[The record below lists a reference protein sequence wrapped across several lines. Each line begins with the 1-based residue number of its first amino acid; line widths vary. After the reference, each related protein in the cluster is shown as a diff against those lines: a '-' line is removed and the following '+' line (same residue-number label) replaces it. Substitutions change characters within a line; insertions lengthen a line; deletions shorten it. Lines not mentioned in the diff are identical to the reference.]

1 MKSLSYIRIVSISLK
16 CYFDACLYC
25 SMMFV
30 CYCCLCSCF
39 QTPQKIDH
47 IGSRVN
53 LPPSWLENAETGDP
67 LVPPIFILNVQV
79 PSDFSS
85 SFFTEITDGPGWSL
99 VMYFKLTEVCVYVCL
114 YVCVCACVQPVICFE
129 NLKNA
134 LFILYICEC
143 S

>member
-1 MKSLSYIRIVSISLK
+1 
-16 CYFDACLYC
+16 
-25 SMMFV
+25 
-30 CYCCLCSCF
+30 
-39 QTPQKIDH
+39 
-47 IGSRVN
+47 VN